1 MSIEIDFRS
10 TILSAAP
17 NRVFPDFAPTK
28 ILSEESPDPFVTY
41 QVIGGSGRRRIDEP
55 DSLKMYRI
63 QVNCY
68 AKTRILCASTADAV
82 ESLLNGASLFKAV
95 ALSDRM
101 SMYED
106 EVNLYGCTQDFSVH
120 YHV

>member
-1 MSIEIDFRS
+1 MSIEIDLRS

-17 NRVFPDFAPTK
+17 NRVFPDFAPSK
-28 ILSEESPDPFVTY
+28 VLSEESPDPFVTY
-41 QVIGGSGRRRIDEP
+41 QVIGGSGRRRIEAP

-68 AKTRILCASTADAV
+68 AKTRILSASLSDAV
-82 ESLLNGASLFKAV
+82 ESLLNSASLFKAV
-95 ALSDRM
+95 ALNDRM
-101 SMYED
+101 STYED
-106 EVNLYGCTQDFSVH
+106 EVDLYGSIQDFSIH